1 MLVEVYECRPFREAA
16 AEYIDASPRT
26 PLMAYAKVCVR
37 GFSRYAAAS
46 WSQAADFDIPAERG
60 LSGGPA
66 CLRPGRKERQPQ
78 PFSRQL
84 KTVYTVLLMCKNP
97 MHGTTPLFR
106 NGVSGHPNG

>member
-1 MLVEVYECRPFREAA
+1 MRE
-16 AEYIDASPRT
+16 
-26 PLMAYAKVCVR
+26 

-60 LSGGPA
+60 LTGGPA

-84 KTVYTVLLMCKNP
+84 KTVYTVLLMCKIRCTAP
-97 MHGTTPLFR
+97 RHSSEME
-106 NGVSGHPNG
+106 